1 MSPTSVAPP
10 RDGCPRLP
18 STGMSQPASKPNAD
32 SSDPARHNW
41 LGIASAILGVVGL
54 LTSWTVGIG
63 IGFGIAAVGTGLVA
77 WVRRGKTRQAPIA
90 VAGIALGAVSIMLG
104 VAAFGFW
111 HWLSNEQMIHYHQ
124 CLVNGVYRHC

>member
-1 MSPTSVAPP
+1 MPT
-10 RDGCPRLP
+10 
-18 STGMSQPASKPNAD
+18 PNAD
-32 SSDPARHNW
+32 SSDPARHSW
-41 LGIASAILGVVGL
+41 FGIASAIMGVVGL

-63 IGFGIAAVGTGLVA
+63 IGFGIAAIVTGLVA